1 MKAFQNLGFWFRHHL
16 YTLILKAFPAFLEVY
31 YYFFS
36 LNWGNIFMEE
46 LILLTDGSVNTQSN
60 IGYGAYLSLAERGL
74 SLDLLRTRVKV
85 RRFEHTSSTKL
96 ELQTLLWALSDI
108 QALGVKVI
116 VYTDSQNI
124 MGLQGRRDRFE
135 QNGYRSKKNKRLNH
149 YNLYQE
155 FYRMID
161 QLDCEFIKVRGHQ
174 VSNQKDD
181 MDRLFTLV
189 DRASRNALRKDN
201 H

>member
-1 MKAFQNLGFWFRHHL
+1 MD
-16 YTLILKAFPAFLEVY
+16 
-31 YYFFS
+31 
-36 LNWGNIFMEE
+36 E
-46 LILLTDGSVNTQSN
+46 LILLTDGSVNTQSD
-60 IGYGAYLSLAERGL
+60 IGYGAYLALPERGL

-135 QNGYRSKKNKRLNH
+135 KNDYRSKKNIRLNH
-149 YNLYQE
+149 YELYQE
-155 FYRMID
+155 FYRMTD
-161 QLDCEFIKVRGHQ
+161 RLDCEFIKVRGHQ
-174 VSNQKDD
+174 ASNQKDD

-189 DRASRNALRKDN
+189 DKASRKALREDN
-201 H
+201 R